1 MAILD
6 AILKKT
12 IFRGSDFGK
21 LLVCYKV
28 HQTLL
33 ESVEKPFVAIFWGLR
48 VFVPYIDLPNRLTDP
63 ENLYSKTCYEQALS

>member
-33 ESVEKPFVAIFWGLR
+33 ESAEKPFVAIFWGLR
-48 VFVPYIDLPNRLTDP
+48 VFVSYIDLQPILACTIDVH
-63 ENLYSKTCYEQALS
+63 S